1 MNYWERIKELDL
13 YSLQRRRERYQVIH
27 MWKIYKEIIPNDL
40 QLEFYESRSHGIKCR
55 RPKLNL
61 KNKRISTL
69 RDNFFTSVGPALF
82 NAIPSS
88 VISSKSLN
96 IFKSKFDKFLHLIPD
111 TPPLPNYVSQNH
123 NSILEWTTGG
133 RDSPYAL
140 YIRETQNA
148 ARQEGPAQELT
159 AV

>member
-1 MNYWERIKELDL
+1 
-13 YSLQRRRERYQVIH
+13 
-27 MWKIYKEIIPNDL
+27 MWKIYKEFIPNDL
-40 QLEFYESRSHGIKCR
+40 NFEFYQSRSHGLKCR

-88 VISSKSLN
+88 IISSKSLN
-96 IFKSKFDKFLHLIPD
+96 IFKVKLKKFLQFIPD
-111 TPPLPNYVSQNH
+111 TPPLPSYVSQNK
-123 NSILEWTTGG
+123 NSILEWSTGG
-133 RDSPYAL
+133 GDSPYTH
-140 YIRETQNA
+140 YRELESQHA
-148 ARQEGPAQELT
+148 ARQAGPGQEPT